1 MVASIWSHSVRM
13 PLQILKLEKQYTRV
27 HSRHCQLLS
36 IAVITSIPVLQGI
49 YGKKLESSFDLE
61 MYQAQAE
68 DHTAIDTGQS
78 IIDTPTIYFSQPLQP
93 FATYLNDTQ
102 TSLPQRTAS
111 FDRALSKVKRLS
123 GLLPLM
129 FIVFKVIGI
138 EAAASL
144 PSTQLS

>member
-1 MVASIWSHSVRM
+1 M
-13 PLQILKLEKQYTRV
+13 QILELETV
-27 HSRHCQLLS
+27 HQRALKALPIVDLPS
-36 IAVITSIPVLQGI
+36 IAVITRMPALQGI

-68 DHTAIDTGQS
+68 DHTAIDTAQS

-111 FDRALSKVKRLS
+111 FDRALSKVTRLNALAPLFSCSQTPWVKR
-123 GLLPLM
+123 
-129 FIVFKVIGI
+129 
-138 EAAASL
+138 
-144 PSTQLS
+144 QR